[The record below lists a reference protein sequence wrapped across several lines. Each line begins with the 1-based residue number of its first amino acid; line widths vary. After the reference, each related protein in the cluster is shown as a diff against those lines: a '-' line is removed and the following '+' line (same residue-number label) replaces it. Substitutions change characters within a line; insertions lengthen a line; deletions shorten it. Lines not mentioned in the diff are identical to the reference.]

1 MSTSTLD
8 QLKAQAAIHMLE
20 LTHTQ
25 DGLICRQWPVTR
37 RFETLVQVAA
47 RLDQFDTKEVGNV

>member
-1 MSTSTLD
+1 M
-8 QLKAQAAIHMLE
+8 HMLE